1 MGPAAVTVG
10 GRPRSYAE
18 RARREHWMKPLLGER
33 LLLGVT
39 GSPSA
44 TTMPQY
50 VLMMRRNLAAE
61 VRVMMSRGAQR
72 FVSAYTMGLF
82 AGGHVFTELDDQ
94 DGEIRVPH
102 IDLVAGVD
110 LFLVMPATANVIGK
124 AANGICDDLI
134 TTAIVACEAP
144 VVLVPT
150 MNGAMWRARAVQAN
164 VARAREHGYHV
175 IEPSI
180 GLALADGAAGA
191 AAIGVMPP
199 LEHILDQLMAI
210 VAQSRAATAAT
221 TAATRATTATVTTA
235 PASEEATL

>member
-1 MGPAAVTVG
+1 
-10 GRPRSYAE
+10 
-18 RARREHWMKPLLGER
+18 MKPLLGER
-33 LLLGVT
+33 MLVGIT

-44 TTMPQY
+44 TIMPQY
-50 VLMMRRNLAAE
+50 VLMMRRNLAGE

-72 FVSAYTMGLF
+72 FVKPYTMRLF
-82 AGGHVFTELDDQ
+82 AGGHVFTELDEQ
-94 DGEIRVPH
+94 DGEIMVPH

-110 LFLVMPATANVIGK
+110 LFLIMPATANVIGK

-134 TTAIVACEAP
+134 STAIVACEAP

-164 VARAREHGYHV
+164 VERTRGHGYHV

-180 GLALADGAAGA
+180 GLQLADGNEAV
-191 AAIGVMPP
+191 GVMPP

-210 VAQSRAATAAT
+210 VADARR
-221 TAATRATTATVTTA
+221 TRGAR
-235 PASEEATL
+235 L

>member
-1 MGPAAVTVG
+1 
-10 GRPRSYAE
+10 
-18 RARREHWMKPLLGER
+18 MKPLLGER
-33 LLLGVT
+33 MLVGIT

-44 TTMPQY
+44 TIMPQY
-50 VLMMRRNLAAE
+50 VLMMRRNLAGE

-72 FVSAYTMGLF
+72 FVKPYTMRLF
-82 AGGHVFTELDDQ
+82 AGGHVFTELDEQ
-94 DGEIRVPH
+94 DGEIMVPH

-110 LFLVMPATANVIGK
+110 LFLIMPATANVIGK

-134 TTAIVACEAP
+134 STAIVACEAP

-164 VARAREHGYHV
+164 VERARGHGYHV

-180 GLALADGAAGA
+180 GLQLADGNEAV
-191 AAIGVMPP
+191 GVMPP

-210 VAQSRAATAAT
+210 VADARR
-221 TAATRATTATVTTA
+221 TRGAR
-235 PASEEATL
+235 L